1 MVLAFGS
8 KDGFQMKLSAILP
21 VVLFALAIPQTL
33 FPESMPRM
41 TTVEPGTAK
50 VGDVLNVAGENLGKA
65 NVAQLYLTDGKNDL
79 KVTVTEQNDSSIKFK
94 VPDSVK
100 PGRFALMILTSGKE
114 AKLIEQPVKVT
125 IE

>member
-1 MVLAFGS
+1 MR
-8 KDGFQMKLSAILP
+8 LSVILS
-21 VVLFALAIPQTL
+21 VALFTLLIPQAV
-33 FPESMPRM
+33 FPEAMPRM

-50 VGDVLNVAGENLGKA
+50 IGDVLKVAGENLGKA

-79 KVTVTEQNDSSIKFK
+79 KVAVTEQNDTSITFT
-94 VPDSVK
+94 VPATAK
-100 PGRFALMILTSGKE
+100 PGRLALMILTSGKE